1 MICEYCEIINGKSK
15 AVKVFEDTK
24 VVAILNDRPAS
35 AGHIL
40 LMPKEHYPIIEQ
52 VPDFIISHLFV
63 VANKLSV
70 SAFEGMNATGTNI
83 MVNNGVAAGQNSAH
97 FMIHIIP
104 RRENDGLNLSWQPK
118 QLSQEEFATTEL
130 MVNEFTKTIG
140 EFETEKPKPIV
151 KEKEREIDEEDFIV
165 KALDRIP

>member
-1 MICEYCEIINGKSK
+1 MQGKAK
-15 AVKVFEDTK
+15 AVKVFEDAK
-24 VVAILNDRPAS
+24 VIAILSDRPAS

-52 VPDFIISHLFV
+52 VPDYIISHLFI

-70 SAFEGMNATGTNI
+70 SVFEGMNAMGTNI
-83 MVNNGVAAGQNSAH
+83 IVNNGVAAGQNSAH

-130 MVNEFTKTIG
+130 MVNEFTKAIG
-140 EFETEKPKPIV
+140 NFETEKPKPIII
-151 KEKEREIDEEDFIV
+151 EKEQEIDEEDFIV

>member
-1 MICEYCEIINGKSK
+1 MICEYCEIVSGKSK
-15 AVKVFEDTK
+15 AVKIFEDAK
-24 VVAILNDRPAS
+24 VVAILSDRPAA

-40 LMPKEHYPIIEQ
+40 LMPKEHHPIIEQ
-52 VPDFIISHLFV
+52 VPDYIIAHLFV

-70 SAFEGMNATGTNI
+70 SAFEGMNAMGTNI

-104 RRENDGLNLSWQPK
+104 RRENDGLNLTWQPK

-130 MVNEFTKTIG
+130 QVNEFTKSIG
-140 EFETEKPKPIV
+140 EFETEKARPIIREEPKVI
-151 KEKEREIDEEDFIV
+151 EEEDFII